1 MRSLKVSSKLTKNN
15 TPIGIMILTR
25 ASDGKDLVGEKKGGI
40 YSFTKP
46 NVPILTE
53 MKQIGE
59 TGRRFSQRII
69 DHSGH
74 DDRL

>member
-53 MKQIGE
+53 MKQIRE